1 MNPSPSVTSF
11 MDGPKDQ
18 DPLPAIE
25 EIKETLQALKEI
37 KELLQEFPTQLEAA
51 KICKSQRRKNPH
63 CAGGT
68 CWQIIHFWTATFPIS
83 SPLLP
88 PFFPLFS

>member
-1 MNPSPSVTSF
+1 MSHFLLPPPSPLSNCHNFMNPSPSVTSF

-51 KICKSQRRKNPH
+51 KICKSREEEILIVLEALVGK
-63 CAGGT
+63 
-68 CWQIIHFWTATFPIS
+68 
-83 SPLLP
+83 
-88 PFFPLFS
+88 